1 MRTVERAVRALLVI
15 SILAFIVPF
24 GLPASAQSTA
34 VSLTLLS
41 QSPWSARYGDPRL
54 TVSIVATNFGTTP
67 LGHLSVGISIGAHY
81 ETVVGYESS
90 LVEGPT
96 NTVFQRVQ
104 PVDGRL
110 EPNTSTTLNTSI
122 DLSKVTGIDQ
132 TDNQVYPARVD
143 VRSNG
148 SVLASLTTP
157 VLYFIRRP
165 EAPMLLSS
173 WIELAP
179 PIAFGPDGRL
189 VDTGF
194 PDALAP
200 QGQLGAPIAALNGV
214 LGRLHSA
221 DQFPMSLVVEPALV
235 EQAQRAAGGYTLTD
249 GTVVPKG
256 TDGAASAAGFLDSL
270 SNAMNGPGVRTVATP
285 FAGSTIPS
293 MLASGQLHDLDL
305 QRSLG
310 LETLHSLTGTT
321 LPTDVARPPSGS
333 LSDDAIGWL
342 ADSGASTVLAN
353 ADTVDRPMP
362 VDGTNPAPTA
372 TLSAPDG
379 SPVTVILPDPG
390 IEGLLGRPDLVED
403 PVRAAQAVLGELA
416 VIWKES
422 PVPET
427 PHVRGIA
434 LALPSTLPPRM
445 WAPMLERLQGTP
457 FLRLTDAAA
466 FASSVNPPGEPAVLR
481 SPDASSFPASYTEQ
495 IREQQHRIGTYRSML
510 TEVSPVPDDL
520 TRDIYYSQ
528 SAQYVTDW
536 EAGTSWVNAVAATT
550 QHAFDSVKPQVGQ
563 GFTFTSGEG
572 TIPIQ
577 MGDPG
582 TIPLRVTIQLQSAQF
597 NYPDGYQQVVVL
609 ERPNQVVYFR
619 VVAKAA
625 GQNPILVDVIA
636 PNGDEIGDPQAI
648 VVRSTAV
655 NHIALLV
662 TLAAAG
668 VLALL
673 YSRRWWFRRTKVS
686 S

>member
-1 MRTVERAVRALLVI
+1 MRTVERAIRALLVI
-15 SILAFIVPF
+15 AILAFIVPF
-24 GLPASAQSTA
+24 GLPASAQSTT
-34 VSLTLLS
+34 VSLSLLS
-41 QSPWSARYGDPRL
+41 QSPWSARYGDPRFRI
-54 TVSIVATNFGTTP
+54 SIVATNFGTIP

-104 PVDGRL
+104 PEDGRL
-110 EPNTSTTLNTSI
+110 EPNTSTTLFASV
-122 DLSKVTGIDQ
+122 DLSAANGIDQ

-179 PIAFGPDGRL
+179 TIAFGSDGRL
-189 VDTGF
+189 LDTAF
-194 PDALAP
+194 PDALRP
-200 QGQLGAPIAALNGV
+200 QGQLGAPIAALEGA
-214 LGRLHSA
+214 LAGLRPGRA
-221 DQFPMSLVVEPALV
+221 FPMGLVVEPALV

-256 TDGAASAAGFLDSL
+256 ADGPLRAAGFLDSL
-270 SNAMNGPGVRTVATP
+270 SHVMDGPGVRTVATP
-285 FAGSTIPS
+285 FAGPTIPS
-293 MLASGQLHDLDL
+293 MVASGLAHDLAT

-310 LETLHSLTGTT
+310 LATLQSLTGTA
-321 LPTDVARPPSGS
+321 LQTDVARPPSGS

-342 ADSGASTVLAN
+342 ADAGAGTILAD
-353 ADTVDRPMP
+353 ADTVDRPMQS
-362 VDGTNPAPTA
+362 DGTNPAPTA
-372 TLSAPDG
+372 TVSAPDG
-379 SPVTVILPDPG
+379 SPVTLVLPDPG
-390 IEGLLGRPDLVED
+390 IEGLLGRSDLVED

-416 VIWKES
+416 VIWKEA
-422 PVPET
+422 PVPEA

-434 LALPSTLPPRM
+434 LALPSTLPPGM
-445 WAPMLERLQGTP
+445 WAPMLARLQGTP
-457 FLRLTDAAA
+457 FLRLTDAGA
-466 FASSVNPPGEPAVLR
+466 FATSVNPQGDPTVLR
-481 SPDASSFPASYTEQ
+481 SPDASAFPASYTEQ
-495 IREQQHRIGTYRSML
+495 IREQQHRVATYRSML
-510 TEVSPVPDDL
+510 TQASPVPDEL
-520 TRDIYYSQ
+520 TRDIYYAE
-528 SAQYVTDW
+528 SARYVTDW
-536 EAGTSWVNAVAATT
+536 EAGTSWLNAVAATT
-550 QHAFDSVKPQVGQ
+550 QQAFDSVKPQVGQ

-572 TIPIQ
+572 TIPIL

-582 TIPLRVTIQLQSAQF
+582 LIPLRVTVELQSSQF
-597 NYPDGYQQVVVL
+597 DFPDGSQREVIL
-609 ERPNQVVYFR
+609 ERPDQVVSFR
-619 VVAKAA
+619 VIAKAA

>member
-1 MRTVERAVRALLVI
+1 
-15 SILAFIVPF
+15 
-24 GLPASAQSTA
+24 
-34 VSLTLLS
+34 
-41 QSPWSARYGDPRL
+41 
-54 TVSIVATNFGTTP
+54 
-67 LGHLSVGISIGAHY
+67 
-81 ETVVGYESS
+81 
-90 LVEGPT
+90 
-96 NTVFQRVQ
+96 
-104 PVDGRL
+104 
-110 EPNTSTTLNTSI
+110 
-122 DLSKVTGIDQ
+122 
-132 TDNQVYPARVD
+132 
-143 VRSNG
+143 
-148 SVLASLTTP
+148 
-157 VLYFIRRP
+157 
-165 EAPMLLSS
+165 
-173 WIELAP
+173 
-179 PIAFGPDGRL
+179 
-189 VDTGF
+189 
-194 PDALAP
+194 
-200 QGQLGAPIAALNGV
+200 
-214 LGRLHSA
+214 
-221 DQFPMSLVVEPALV
+221 MSLVGEPALV

-285 FAGSTIPS
+285 FAGPTIPS

-310 LETLHSLTGTT
+310 LETLQSLTGTT

-342 ADSGASTVLAN
+342 ADSGATTVLAN
-353 ADTVDRPMP
+353 ADTVDRPMQ

-457 FLRLTDAAA
+457 FLRLTDAAV
-466 FASSVNPPGEPAVLR
+466 FAASVNPQGEPAVLR

-510 TEVSPVPDDL
+510 TEASPVPDDL
-520 TRDIYYSQ
+520 TRDLYYAQ

-582 TIPLRVTIQLQSAQF
+582 TIPLRVTIQLQSPQF
-597 NYPDGYQQVVVL
+597 NYPNGYQQVVVL
-609 ERPNQVVYFR
+609 ERPSQVVYFR

-636 PNGDEIGDPQAI
+636 PNGDEIGDPQQI

>member
-1 MRTVERAVRALLVI
+1 MRTVERAIRALLVI
-15 SILAFIVPF
+15 AILAFIVPF
-24 GLPASAQSTA
+24 GLPASAQSTT
-34 VSLTLLS
+34 VSLSLLS
-41 QSPWSARYGDPRL
+41 QSPWSARYGDPRFRI
-54 TVSIVATNFGTTP
+54 SIVATNFGTIP

-104 PVDGRL
+104 PEDGRL
-110 EPNTSTTLNTSI
+110 EPNTSTTLFASV
-122 DLSKVTGIDQ
+122 DLSAANGIDQ

-179 PIAFGPDGRL
+179 TIAFGSDGRL
-189 VDTGF
+189 LDTAF
-194 PDALAP
+194 PDALRP
-200 QGQLGAPIAALNGV
+200 QGQLGAPIAALEGA
-214 LGRLHSA
+214 LAGLRPGRA
-221 DQFPMSLVVEPALV
+221 FPMGLVVEPALV

-256 TDGAASAAGFLDSL
+256 ADGPLRAAGFLDSL
-270 SNAMNGPGVRTVATP
+270 SHVMDGPGVRTVATP
-285 FAGSTIPS
+285 FAGPTIPS
-293 MLASGQLHDLDL
+293 MVASGLAHDLAT

-310 LETLHSLTGTT
+310 LATLQSLTGTA
-321 LPTDVARPPSGS
+321 LQTDVARPPSGS

-342 ADSGASTVLAN
+342 ADAGAGTILAD
-353 ADTVDRPMP
+353 ADTVDRPMQS
-362 VDGTNPAPTA
+362 DGTNPAPTA
-372 TLSAPDG
+372 TVSAPDG
-379 SPVTVILPDPG
+379 SPMTLVLPDPG
-390 IEGLLGRPDLVED
+390 IEGLLGRSDLVED

-416 VIWKES
+416 VIWKEA
-422 PVPET
+422 PVPEA

-434 LALPSTLPPRM
+434 LALPSTLPPGM
-445 WAPMLERLQGTP
+445 WAPMLARLQGTP
-457 FLRLTDAAA
+457 FLRLTDAGA
-466 FASSVNPPGEPAVLR
+466 FATSVNPQGDPTVLR
-481 SPDASSFPASYTEQ
+481 SPDASAFPASYTEQ
-495 IREQQHRIGTYRSML
+495 IREQQHRVATYRSML
-510 TEVSPVPDDL
+510 TQASPVPDEL
-520 TRDIYYSQ
+520 TRDIYYAE
-528 SAQYVTDW
+528 SARYVTDW
-536 EAGTSWVNAVAATT
+536 EAGTSWLNAVAATT
-550 QHAFDSVKPQVGQ
+550 QQAFDSVKPQVGQ

-572 TIPIQ
+572 TIPIL

-582 TIPLRVTIQLQSAQF
+582 LIPLRVTVELQSSQF
-597 NYPDGYQQVVVL
+597 DFPDGSQREVIL
-609 ERPNQVVYFR
+609 ERPDQVVSFR
-619 VVAKAA
+619 VIAKAA

>member
-1 MRTVERAVRALLVI
+1 MRTVERAIRALLVI
-15 SILAFIVPF
+15 AILAFIVPF
-24 GLPASAQSTA
+24 GLPASAQSTT
-34 VSLTLLS
+34 VSLSLLS
-41 QSPWSARYGDPRL
+41 QSPWSARYGDPRFRI
-54 TVSIVATNFGTTP
+54 SIVATNFGTIP

-104 PVDGRL
+104 PEDGRL
-110 EPNTSTTLNTSI
+110 EPNTSTTLFASV
-122 DLSKVTGIDQ
+122 DLSAANGIDQ

-179 PIAFGPDGRL
+179 TIAFGSDGRL
-189 VDTGF
+189 LDTAF
-194 PDALAP
+194 PDALRP
-200 QGQLGAPIAALNGV
+200 QGQLGAPIAALEGA
-214 LGRLHSA
+214 LAGLRPGRA
-221 DQFPMSLVVEPALV
+221 FPMGLVVEPALV

-256 TDGAASAAGFLDSL
+256 ADGPLRAAGFLDSL
-270 SNAMNGPGVRTVATP
+270 SHVMDGPGVRTVATP
-285 FAGSTIPS
+285 FAGPTIPS
-293 MLASGQLHDLDL
+293 MVASGLAHDLAT

-310 LETLHSLTGTT
+310 LATLQSLTGTA
-321 LPTDVARPPSGS
+321 LQTDVARPPSGS

-342 ADSGASTVLAN
+342 ADAGAGTILAD
-353 ADTVDRPMP
+353 ADTVDRPMQS
-362 VDGTNPAPTA
+362 DGTNPAPTA
-372 TLSAPDG
+372 TVSAPDG
-379 SPVTVILPDPG
+379 SPVTLVLPDPG
-390 IEGLLGRPDLVED
+390 IEGLLGRSDLVED

-416 VIWKES
+416 VIWKEA
-422 PVPET
+422 PVPEA

-434 LALPSTLPPRM
+434 LALPSTLPPGM
-445 WAPMLERLQGTP
+445 WAPMLARLQGTP
-457 FLRLTDAAA
+457 FLRLTDAGA
-466 FASSVNPPGEPAVLR
+466 FATSVNPQGDPTVLR
-481 SPDASSFPASYTEQ
+481 SPDASAFPASYTEQ
-495 IREQQHRIGTYRSML
+495 IREQQHRVATYRSML
-510 TEVSPVPDDL
+510 TQPSPVPDEL
-520 TRDIYYSQ
+520 TRDIYYAE
-528 SAQYVTDW
+528 SARYVTDW
-536 EAGTSWVNAVAATT
+536 EAGTSWLNAVAATT
-550 QHAFDSVKPQVGQ
+550 QQAFDSVKPQVGQ

-572 TIPIQ
+572 TIPIL

-582 TIPLRVTIQLQSAQF
+582 LIPLRVTVELQSSQF
-597 NYPDGYQQVVVL
+597 DFPDGSQREVIL
-609 ERPNQVVYFR
+609 ERPDQVVSFR
-619 VVAKAA
+619 VIAKAA

>member
-1 MRTVERAVRALLVI
+1 M
-15 SILAFIVPF
+15 
-24 GLPASAQSTA
+24 
-34 VSLTLLS
+34 
-41 QSPWSARYGDPRL
+41 
-54 TVSIVATNFGTTP
+54 
-67 LGHLSVGISIGAHY
+67 
-81 ETVVGYESS
+81 
-90 LVEGPT
+90 EGPT

-104 PVDGRL
+104 PEDGRL
-110 EPNTSTTLNTSI
+110 EPNTSTTLFASV
-122 DLSKVTGIDQ
+122 DLSAANGIDQ

-179 PIAFGPDGRL
+179 TIAFGSDGRL
-189 VDTGF
+189 LDTAF
-194 PDALAP
+194 PDALRP
-200 QGQLGAPIAALNGV
+200 QGQLGAPIAALDGALAGLRPGGAFP
-214 LGRLHSA
+214 LG
-221 DQFPMSLVVEPALV
+221 LVVEPALV

-256 TDGAASAAGFLDSL
+256 ADGPLRAAGFLDSL
-270 SNAMNGPGVRTVATP
+270 SHVMDGPGVRTVATP
-285 FAGSTIPS
+285 FAGPTIPS
-293 MLASGQLHDLDL
+293 MVASGLAHDLAT

-310 LETLHSLTGTT
+310 LATLQSLTGTA
-321 LPTDVARPPSGS
+321 LQTDVARPPSGS

-342 ADSGASTVLAN
+342 ADAGAGTILAD
-353 ADTVDRPMP
+353 ADTVDRPMQS
-362 VDGTNPAPTA
+362 DGTNPAPTA
-372 TLSAPDG
+372 TVSAPDG
-379 SPVTVILPDPG
+379 SPVTLVLPDPG
-390 IEGLLGRPDLVED
+390 IEGLLGRSDLVED

-416 VIWKES
+416 VIWKEA
-422 PVPET
+422 PVPEA

-434 LALPSTLPPRM
+434 LALPSTLPPGM
-445 WAPMLERLQGTP
+445 WAPMLARLQGTP
-457 FLRLTDAAA
+457 FLRLTDAGA
-466 FASSVNPPGEPAVLR
+466 FATSVNPQGDPTVLR
-481 SPDASSFPASYTEQ
+481 SPDASAFPASYTEQ
-495 IREQQHRIGTYRSML
+495 IREQQHRVATYRSML
-510 TEVSPVPDDL
+510 TQASPVPDEL
-520 TRDIYYSQ
+520 TRDIYYAE
-528 SAQYVTDW
+528 SARYVTDW
-536 EAGTSWVNAVAATT
+536 EAGTSWLNAVAATT
-550 QHAFDSVKPQVGQ
+550 QQAFDSVKPQVGQ

-572 TIPIQ
+572 TIPIL

-582 TIPLRVTIQLQSAQF
+582 LIPLRVTVELQSSQF
-597 NYPDGYQQVVVL
+597 DFPDGSQREVIL
-609 ERPNQVVYFR
+609 ERPDQVVSFR
-619 VVAKAA
+619 VIAKAA

>member
-1 MRTVERAVRALLVI
+1 MERAIRALLVI
-15 SILAFIVPF
+15 AILAFIVPF
-24 GLPASAQSTA
+24 GLPASAQSTT
-34 VSLTLLS
+34 VSLSLLS
-41 QSPWSARYGDPRL
+41 QSPWSARYGDPRFRI
-54 TVSIVATNFGTTP
+54 SIVATNFGTIP

-104 PVDGRL
+104 PEDGRL
-110 EPNTSTTLNTSI
+110 EPNTSTTLFASV
-122 DLSKVTGIDQ
+122 DLSAANGIDQ

-179 PIAFGPDGRL
+179 TIAFGSDGRL
-189 VDTGF
+189 LDTAF
-194 PDALAP
+194 PDALRP
-200 QGQLGAPIAALNGV
+200 QGQLGAPIAALEGA
-214 LGRLHSA
+214 LAGLRPGRA
-221 DQFPMSLVVEPALV
+221 FPMGLVVEPALV

-256 TDGAASAAGFLDSL
+256 ADGPLRAAGFLDSL
-270 SNAMNGPGVRTVATP
+270 SHVMDGPGVRTVATP
-285 FAGSTIPS
+285 FAGPTIPS
-293 MLASGQLHDLDL
+293 MVASGLAHDLAT

-310 LETLHSLTGTT
+310 LATLQSLTGTA
-321 LPTDVARPPSGS
+321 LQTDVARPPSGS

-342 ADSGASTVLAN
+342 ADAGAGTILAD
-353 ADTVDRPMP
+353 ADTVDRPMQS
-362 VDGTNPAPTA
+362 DGTNPAPTA
-372 TLSAPDG
+372 TVSAPDG
-379 SPVTVILPDPG
+379 SPMTLVLPDPG
-390 IEGLLGRPDLVED
+390 IEGLLGRSDLVED

-416 VIWKES
+416 VIWKEA
-422 PVPET
+422 PVPEA

-434 LALPSTLPPRM
+434 LALPSTLPPGM
-445 WAPMLERLQGTP
+445 WAPMLARLQGTP
-457 FLRLTDAAA
+457 FLRLTDAGA
-466 FASSVNPPGEPAVLR
+466 FATSVNPQGDPTVLR
-481 SPDASSFPASYTEQ
+481 SPDASAFPASYTEQ
-495 IREQQHRIGTYRSML
+495 IREQQHRVATYRSML
-510 TEVSPVPDDL
+510 TQASPVPDEL
-520 TRDIYYSQ
+520 TRDIYYAE
-528 SAQYVTDW
+528 SARYVTDW
-536 EAGTSWVNAVAATT
+536 EAGTSWLNAVAATT
-550 QHAFDSVKPQVGQ
+550 QQAFDSVKPQVGQ

-572 TIPIQ
+572 TIPIL

-582 TIPLRVTIQLQSAQF
+582 LIPLRVTVELQSSQF
-597 NYPDGYQQVVVL
+597 DFPDGSQREVIL
-609 ERPNQVVYFR
+609 ERPDQVVSFR
-619 VVAKAA
+619 VIAKAA

>member
-1 MRTVERAVRALLVI
+1 MRTVERAIRALLVI
-15 SILAFIVPF
+15 AILAFIVPF
-24 GLPASAQSTA
+24 GLLASAQSTT
-34 VSLTLLS
+34 VSLSLLS
-41 QSPWSARYGDPRL
+41 QSPWSARYGDPRFRI
-54 TVSIVATNFGTTP
+54 SIVATNFGTIP

-104 PVDGRL
+104 PEDGRL
-110 EPNTSTTLNTSI
+110 EPNTSTTLFASV
-122 DLSKVTGIDQ
+122 DLSAANGIDQ

-179 PIAFGPDGRL
+179 TIAFGSDGRL
-189 VDTGF
+189 LDTAF
-194 PDALAP
+194 PDALRP
-200 QGQLGAPIAALNGV
+200 QGQLGAPIAALEGA
-214 LGRLHSA
+214 LAGLRPGRA
-221 DQFPMSLVVEPALV
+221 FPMGLVVEPALV

-256 TDGAASAAGFLDSL
+256 ADGPLRAAGFLDSL
-270 SNAMNGPGVRTVATP
+270 SHVMDGPGVRTVATP
-285 FAGSTIPS
+285 FAGPTIPS
-293 MLASGQLHDLDL
+293 MVASGLAHDLAT

-310 LETLHSLTGTT
+310 LATLQSLTGTA
-321 LPTDVARPPSGS
+321 LQTDVARPPSGS

-342 ADSGASTVLAN
+342 ADAGAGTILAD
-353 ADTVDRPMP
+353 ADTVDRPMQS
-362 VDGTNPAPTA
+362 DGTNPAPTA
-372 TLSAPDG
+372 TVSAPDG
-379 SPVTVILPDPG
+379 SPMTLVLPDPG
-390 IEGLLGRPDLVED
+390 IEGLLGRSDLVED

-416 VIWKES
+416 VIWKEA
-422 PVPET
+422 PVPEA

-434 LALPSTLPPRM
+434 LALPSTLPPGM
-445 WAPMLERLQGTP
+445 WAPMLARLQGTP
-457 FLRLTDAAA
+457 FLRLTDAGA
-466 FASSVNPPGEPAVLR
+466 FATSVNPQGDPTVLR
-481 SPDASSFPASYTEQ
+481 SPDASAFPASYTEQ
-495 IREQQHRIGTYRSML
+495 IREQQHRVATYRSML
-510 TEVSPVPDDL
+510 TQASPVPDEL
-520 TRDIYYSQ
+520 TRDIYYAE
-528 SAQYVTDW
+528 SARYVTDW
-536 EAGTSWVNAVAATT
+536 EAGTSWLNAVAATT
-550 QHAFDSVKPQVGQ
+550 QQAFDSVKPQVGQ

-572 TIPIQ
+572 TIPIL

-582 TIPLRVTIQLQSAQF
+582 LIPLRVTVELQSSQF
-597 NYPDGYQQVVVL
+597 DFPDGSQREVIL
-609 ERPNQVVYFR
+609 ERPDQVVSFR
-619 VVAKAA
+619 VIAKAA

>member
-1 MRTVERAVRALLVI
+1 MERAVRALLVI
-15 SILAFIVPF
+15 VILTFTVPF
-24 GLPASAQSTA
+24 GLPAAAQSTA
-34 VSLTLLS
+34 VSLSLLS

-54 TVSIVATNFGTTP
+54 TISVVATNLGATS

-96 NTVFQRVQ
+96 NTVFQTVE
-104 PVDGRL
+104 PVGGRL
-110 EPNTSTTLNTSI
+110 EPNTSTTLFASV
-122 DLSKVTGIDQ
+122 DLSKAPGIDQ

-179 PIAFGPDGRL
+179 TNAFGPDGRL
-189 VDTGF
+189 LDTAF
-194 PDALAP
+194 PDALSG
-200 QGQLGAPIAALNGV
+200 QGQLGAPIAALNGA
-214 LGRLHSA
+214 LGRLGPA
-221 DQFPMSLVVEPALV
+221 GEFPLSLVVEPALV
-235 EQAQRAAGGYTLTD
+235 EQAQRAAAGYTLTD

-256 TDGAASAAGFLDSL
+256 TDGALRAAEFLDSL

-285 FAGSTIPS
+285 FAGPTIPS
-293 MLASGQLHDLDL
+293 MVASGLTHDLDT

-310 LETLHSLTGTT
+310 IETLQSLTGTT
-321 LPTDVARPPSGS
+321 LQTDVARPTSGS

-353 ADTVDRPMP
+353 PDTVDRHAQGPNL
-362 VDGTNPAPTA
+362 NPDPTA
-372 TLSAPDG
+372 TVSAPDG
-379 SPVTVILPDPG
+379 SPMTLVLPDPG
-390 IEGLLGRPDLVED
+390 IEGLLARPDLLED

-422 PVPET
+422 PVPEDA
-427 PHVRGIA
+427 HVRGIA
-434 LALPSTLPPRM
+434 LALPSTLPPSM
-445 WAPMLERLQGTP
+445 WTPMLERLQGTP
-457 FLRLTDAAA
+457 FLRLKDAAE
-466 FASSVNPPGEPAVLR
+466 FAASVNPTGQPAALR
-481 SPDASSFPASYTEQ
+481 SPDGSSFPTSYTEQ
-495 IREQQHRIGTYRSML
+495 IREQEHRIGTYRSML
-510 TEVSPVPDDL
+510 TQPSAVPDDL
-520 TRDIYYSQ
+520 ARDVYYAE
-528 SAQYVTDW
+528 SAPYVTDW
-536 EAGTSWVNAVAATT
+536 ESGTSWLNAVAATT
-550 QHAFDSVKPQVGQ
+550 QQAFDSVKPQVGQ

-572 TIPIQ
+572 SIPIV

-582 TIPLRVTIQLQSAQF
+582 AIPLRVTIQLQSSQF
-597 NYPDGYQQVVVL
+597 DFPDGYQREVVL
-609 ERPNQVVYFR
+609 GGPDQLVTFR

-625 GQNPILVDVIA
+625 GQNPILVAVVA
-636 PNGDEIGDPQAI
+636 PNGDEIGDPQQI

-673 YSRRWWFRRTKVS
+673 YSRRWFRRTKVS

>member
-1 MRTVERAVRALLVI
+1 MRTVERAIRALLVI
-15 SILAFIVPF
+15 AILAFIVPF
-24 GLPASAQSTA
+24 GLPASAQSTT
-34 VSLTLLS
+34 VSLSLLS
-41 QSPWSARYGDPRL
+41 QSPWSARYGDPRFRI
-54 TVSIVATNFGTTP
+54 SIVATNFGTIP

-96 NTVFQRVQ
+96 NTVFQRVL
-104 PVDGRL
+104 PEDGRL
-110 EPNTSTTLNTSI
+110 EPNTSTTLFASV
-122 DLSKVTGIDQ
+122 DLSAANGIDQ

-179 PIAFGPDGRL
+179 TIAFGSDGRL
-189 VDTGF
+189 LDTAF
-194 PDALAP
+194 PDALRP
-200 QGQLGAPIAALNGV
+200 QGQLGAPIAALEGA
-214 LGRLHSA
+214 LAGLRPGRA
-221 DQFPMSLVVEPALV
+221 FPMGLVVEPALV

-256 TDGAASAAGFLDSL
+256 ADGPLRAAGFLDSL
-270 SNAMNGPGVRTVATP
+270 SHVMDGPGVRTVATP
-285 FAGSTIPS
+285 FAGPTIPS
-293 MLASGQLHDLDL
+293 MVASGLARDLAT

-310 LETLHSLTGTT
+310 LATLQSLTGTA
-321 LPTDVARPPSGS
+321 LQTDVARPPSGS

-342 ADSGASTVLAN
+342 ADAGAGTILAD
-353 ADTVDRPMP
+353 ADTVDRPMQS
-362 VDGTNPAPTA
+362 DGTNPAPTA
-372 TLSAPDG
+372 TVSAPDG
-379 SPVTVILPDPG
+379 SPMTLVLPDPG
-390 IEGLLGRPDLVED
+390 IEGLLGRSDLVED

-416 VIWKES
+416 VIWKEA
-422 PVPET
+422 PVPEA

-434 LALPSTLPPRM
+434 LALPSTLPPGM
-445 WAPMLERLQGTP
+445 WAPMLARLQGTP
-457 FLRLTDAAA
+457 FLRLTDAGA
-466 FASSVNPPGEPAVLR
+466 FATSVNPQGDPTVLR
-481 SPDASSFPASYTEQ
+481 SPDASAFPASYTEQ
-495 IREQQHRIGTYRSML
+495 IREQQHRVATYRSML
-510 TEVSPVPDDL
+510 TQASPVPDEL
-520 TRDIYYSQ
+520 TRDIYYAE
-528 SAQYVTDW
+528 SARYVTDW
-536 EAGTSWVNAVAATT
+536 EAGTSWLNAVAATT
-550 QHAFDSVKPQVGQ
+550 QQAFDSVKPQVGQ

-572 TIPIQ
+572 TIPIL

-582 TIPLRVTIQLQSAQF
+582 LIPLRVTVELQSSQF
-597 NYPDGYQQVVVL
+597 DFPDGSQREVIL
-609 ERPNQVVYFR
+609 ERPDQVVSFR
-619 VVAKAA
+619 VIAKAA